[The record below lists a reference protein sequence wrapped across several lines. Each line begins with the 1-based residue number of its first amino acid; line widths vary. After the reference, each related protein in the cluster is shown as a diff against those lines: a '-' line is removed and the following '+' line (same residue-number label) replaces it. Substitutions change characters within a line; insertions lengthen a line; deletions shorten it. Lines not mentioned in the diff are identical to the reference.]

1 MLHINGTH
9 YGHMVDIVCDTT
21 QTRYQGLIVGVIDY
35 SGVMR
40 ITVRITL
47 EQVQRQVSYHYR
59 FNTGSA
65 NQWTRVH
72 AHGDEEYTS
81 EGYYTIS
88 LGIKRTDI
96 F

>member
-9 YGHMVDIVCDTT
+9 HGCNVDIYGSDKTKLFE
-21 QTRYQGLIVGVIDY
+21 GEIVGVQEG
-35 SGVMR
+35 SGVVWL
-40 ITVRITL
+40 TVRITL
-47 EQVQRQVSYHYR
+47 ERRQMSYHYR

-88 LGIKRTDI
+88 LGIKRKDI